1 MYLDPGVSV
10 TLRPGWSNQD
20 ALPVILRKRL
30 RTFDDD
36 VPPEPPRREPGDI
49 PCTSPRNVMD
59 TRDVEDM
66 QGIRVR
72 KPCHRL
78 KSQLLFARRVAEDLP
93 VVRGVNAEEGERTRH
108 TRIWGS

>member
-1 MYLDPGVSV
+1 
-10 TLRPGWSNQD
+10 
-20 ALPVILRKRL
+20 
-30 RTFDDD
+30 
-36 VPPEPPRREPGDI
+36 
-49 PCTSPRNVMD
+49 MD